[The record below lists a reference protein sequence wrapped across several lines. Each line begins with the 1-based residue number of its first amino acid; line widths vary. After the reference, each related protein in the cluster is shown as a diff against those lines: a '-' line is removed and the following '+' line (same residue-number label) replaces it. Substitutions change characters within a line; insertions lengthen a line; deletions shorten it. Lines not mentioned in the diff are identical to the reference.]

1 MPKVKFTYALKR
13 FFPDLQERQIEA
25 MNLTDALLEVDHLYP
40 GLRSYILDDQGHL
53 RKHVQ
58 IFLDGD
64 PIQDRVLLSDQLGP
78 DTEIFLM
85 QALSGG

>member
-13 FFPDLQERQIEA
+13 FFPELQESQIEA
-25 MNLTDALLEVDHLYP
+25 ANLTDALLEVDRLYP
-40 GLRSYILDDQGHL
+40 GLRSYILDDQGQL

-58 IFLDGD
+58 IFLDGE
-64 PIQDRVLLSDQLGP
+64 PILDRVYLSDAIGSE
-78 DTEIFLM
+78 TEIFLM

>member
-13 FFPDLQERQIEA
+13 FFPDLQDGLIEA
-25 MNLTDALLEVDHLYP
+25 VNLTDALHEVDQRYP
-40 GLRSYILDDQGHL
+40 GLRSYILDEQGRL

-58 IFLDGD
+58 IYLDGD
-64 PIQDRVLLSDQLGP
+64 PIRDRENLSDP
-78 DTEIFLM
+78 IRSETEIFLM

>member
-13 FFPDLQERQIEA
+13 FFPDLQEGPIEA
-25 MNLTDALLEVDHLYP
+25 DNLTDALLEVDQRYP
-40 GLRSYILDDQGHL
+40 GLRSYILDEQGRL

-58 IFLDGD
+58 IYLDGD
-64 PIQDRVLLSDQLGP
+64 PIQDREGLSDQIGS

>member
-13 FFPDLQERQIEA
+13 FFPDLQERQIKA

-40 GLRSYILDDQGHL
+40 GLRSYILDDQGQL

-64 PIQDRVLLSDQLGP
+64 PIQDRETLNDPIGP
-78 DTEIFLM
+78 ETEIFLM